1 MRGAADDHRADRR
14 CSHDLAGTAAVG
26 DYDPGSALRCTL
38 GTLVALRP
46 RPDVVLFTDD
56 LTEGGEPEEYAS
68 VLATKGSTCGW
79 RRSRGTTTGARPSPP
94 RSKAPL

>member
-1 MRGAADDHRADRR
+1 MIIAQITDAHMTSPGR
-14 CSHDLAGTAAVG
+14 LLFG
-26 DYDPGSALRCTL
+26 DYDPASALRRTL
-38 GTLVALRP
+38 GTPVALRP

-56 LTEGGEPEEYAS
+56 LTEGGEPEEYAG

-94 RSKAPL
+94 RSKAPR